1 MKLYMCT
8 TLDEYELPIAV
19 AETRNELARM
29 LGRTVNSIQSC
40 FSHKSRG
47 YVEIEVEDDEDEACQ
62 REL

>member
-47 YVEIEVEDDEDEACQ
+47 YFEIEVEDEDGED
-62 REL
+62 